1 MVGLE
6 GWQLAA
12 VLGVS
17 SYHVAKRVPA
27 VADREVRLPLR
38 LGWSVLVFNW
48 NGALKV
54 TPLSVE
60 RM

>member
-1 MVGLE
+1 MAGLL

-12 VLGVS
+12 TLGAS

-27 VADREVRLPLR
+27 SLTER
-38 LGWSVLVFNW
+38 LGCHCALVASVLLFNW